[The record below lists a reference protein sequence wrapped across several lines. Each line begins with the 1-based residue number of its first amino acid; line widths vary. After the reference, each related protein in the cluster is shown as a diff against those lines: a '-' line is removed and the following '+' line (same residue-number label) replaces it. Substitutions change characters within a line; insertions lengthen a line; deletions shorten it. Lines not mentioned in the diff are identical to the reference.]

1 VSRDPIPKLSCF
13 NCNGNHNLRDCQ
25 LPRNQ
30 ANINKNRKEF
40 AAKNNTGV
48 RYHLSE
54 DQKFH
59 DMIPGKLSPK
69 LRQAL
74 GLKDNQLPIHIY
86 R

>member
-59 DMIPGKLSPK
+59 HMMPGKLSSK

>member
-1 VSRDPIPKLSCF
+1 M
-13 NCNGNHNLRDCQ
+13 RDCQ

-54 DQKFH
+54 DQKFNH
-59 DMIPGKLSPK
+59 VIPGKLSSK

-74 GLKDNQLPIHIY
+74 GLKDDELPIHTY